1 MRNVLLSVSCA
12 LLLSAGPA
20 AALGT
25 HEFGLEGGSSF
36 PTGNFS
42 DAANTGYNLGAVYQF
57 NIIDR
62 YGAGIE
68 IKYNG
73 WSASNDLNA
82 TAEAAYGPG
91 SKYSFSA
98 WQYDAFGVF
107 NLPMGGPLMRPY
119 AKAGLGAYDPSVKL
133 KSPSGVSLDRSTDF
147 GVMAGLGMDYTLSP
161 KVKVGFEAAYH
172 RVKNSPD
179 DFFSASMRLI
189 WPFTIGMSGD

>member
-1 MRNVLLSVSCA
+1 MRNVMLSVSCA

-36 PTGNFS
+36 PFS
-42 DAANTGYNLGAVYQF
+42 SAANTGYNLGAVYQF
-57 NIIDR
+57 NLVDR
-62 YGAGIE
+62 YGVGVE

-73 WSASNDLNA
+73 WGASDDMNASAA
-82 TAEAAYGPG
+82 AAYGAG
-91 SKYSFSA
+91 SRYSFSA

-107 NLPMGGPLMRPY
+107 NLPVGGPLMRPY
-119 AKAGLGAYDPSVKL
+119 AKAGLGAYDPTVKL
-133 KSPSGVSLDRSTDF
+133 NSPSGVSLDRGTDF
-147 GVMAGLGMDYTLSP
+147 GVMAGLGVDYTLSA

-179 DFFSASMRLI
+179 DFFSAGMRLI
-189 WPFTIGMSGD
+189 WPFTVGMGGE